1 MGAKLFGSHLGFNQK
16 LTDLHVGLGRV
27 QLLRLPGCIEAH
39 KRHWLLLRREQEP
52 LSHLVAFSL
61 PTHATAV
68 NPETGLFEWDGSGC
82 RSDCSWFG
90 FLLRV
95 KPDGP
100 LSRSDL
106 AHRLEQAGVGTRML
120 FGGNLLRQPVFQALL
135 RDQPAAIRSVAAEMS
150 GADGLMEQAL
160 FLGTYPGLTEAMLQR
175 EVELL
180 LEFAS

>member
-1 MGAKLFGSHLGFNQK
+1 
-16 LTDLHVGLGRV
+16 
-27 QLLRLPGCIEAH
+27 
-39 KRHWLLLRREQEP
+39 LLRRELEP
-52 LSHLVAFSL
+52 LGQRIGFSL
-61 PTHATAV
+61 PTHAKAV

-82 RSDCSWFG
+82 RSDCSWCG

-106 AHRLEQAGVGTRML
+106 AHFLEQAGIGTRMQ
-120 FGGNLLRQPVFQALL
+120 FGGNLLRQPVFQAVL
-135 RDQPAAIRSVAAEMS
+135 RDQPAAIRSVVAEMS

-175 EVELL
+175 EVKALKSIL
-180 LEFAS
+180 GDLEFTQTQASRPL

>member
-61 PTHATAV
+61 PTHATGV
-68 NPETGLFEWDGSGC
+68 NPETGDFAWDGSGC

-95 KPDGP
+95 QPDGP
-100 LSRSDL
+100 CSRAEL
-106 AHRLEQAGVGTRML
+106 AQRLEAEAIGTRML

-135 RDQPAAIRSVAAEMS
+135 RDQPQAIRSVVPQME
-150 GADGLMEQAL
+150 GADRLMEQAL

-175 EVELL
+175 ELGIM
-180 LEFAS
+180 LEFTR